1 MALVLALAWGTWGY
15 YASKPTDVHDYRQV
29 AVQSAQSAYYSVSTM
44 ELTVGAQLDGNT
56 LDPYVRS
63 ALDESTRAVAGA
75 AKRFAG
81 EAPVDAATTQM
92 RDQLGPLLLATTRAL
107 GDLQMAEQSG
117 DDQALRRC
125 VEALRPIADRLSEF
139 IESHQ

>member
-92 RDQLGPLLLATTRAL
+92 RDQPHHR
-107 GDLQMAEQSG
+107 
-117 DDQALRRC
+117 
-125 VEALRPIADRLSEF
+125 VILRPLPQGRDEITQRRQMPRPERG
-139 IESHQ
+139 HR